1 MLNYPPAMA
10 GIAHSYEE
18 LEGEALH
25 LTLQERSRLASRLLE
40 SLDDGDDLSD
50 DLSDEW
56 LSEIRQRVK
65 SLDDG
70 SAKLIP
76 HSEVMTRVRKRIS
89 EGR

>member
-50 DLSDEW
+50 EW

-89 EGR
+89 AGR

>member
-50 DLSDEW
+50 EW

>member
-18 LEGEALH
+18 PEGEALH

-40 SLDDGDDLSD
+40 SLDDGD